1 MNMKIETNKVVSI
14 HYELTDE
21 AGDTLDSSSG
31 KDPLTYL
38 HGTGAL
44 IPGLEKE
51 LEGKN
56 QGDELTA
63 VIPPEQAYGEPD
75 QNLIRD
81 VDRAAFGDVEK
92 LEPGMQFQASGNNDS
107 VQVISVVEV
116 KEDVVTVDA
125 NHPLAGMTLR
135 FDVKVDDVREAT
147 EEELAHGHAH

>member
-1 MNMKIETNKVVSI
+1 MKIETNKVVSI
-14 HYELTDE
+14 HYELTNE
-21 AGDTLDSSSG
+21 AGETLDSSSG

-63 VIPPEQAYGEPD
+63 VIPPEQAYGELD

-116 KEDVVTVDA
+116 KEDVVAVDA
-125 NHPLAGMTLR
+125 NHPLAGMTLT

>member
-1 MNMKIETNKVVSI
+1 MKIETNKVVSI
-14 HYELTDE
+14 HYELTNE
-21 AGDTLDSSSG
+21 AGETLDSSSG

-63 VIPPEQAYGEPD
+63 VIPPEQAYGELD

-125 NHPLAGMTLR
+125 NHPLAGMTLT

>member
-1 MNMKIETNKVVSI
+1 MKIETNKVVSI
-14 HYELTDE
+14 HYELTNE
-21 AGDTLDSSSG
+21 AGETLDSSSG

-63 VIPPEQAYGEPD
+63 VIPPEQAYGELD

-125 NHPLAGMTLR
+125 NHPLAGMTLT
-135 FDVKVDDVREAT
+135 FDVKVDDVREVT